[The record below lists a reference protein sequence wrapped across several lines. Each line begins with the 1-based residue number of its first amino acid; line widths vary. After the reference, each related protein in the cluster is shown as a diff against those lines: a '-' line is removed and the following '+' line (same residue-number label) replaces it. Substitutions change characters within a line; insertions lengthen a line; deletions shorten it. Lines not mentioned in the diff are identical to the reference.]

1 MKSNFSRFVK
11 SFLVSSAVLALP
23 VFVFAQQII
32 GFTAAL
38 TGGTYQVGTDSTN
51 GVVSITPSADDIAVT
66 LDPGQFVRLTTTDR
80 KEVSLSDTSGLT
92 ISSECDSTNYIIRIE
107 VPSTGSQRSF
117 TITPTSTTCTTGGGG
132 GSSSTSSG
140 GGGGGG
146 GGGGISLPATVST
159 TVSTTVSSPAPVVVT
174 PTVPVAP
181 VSVVSSAT
189 FSKDLAPGA
198 LGEDVSRL
206 QELLATDKLIY
217 PEGLV
222 TGYFG
227 SLTVKAVRAF
237 QAKYGI
243 AQVGRVGPQTRAKLA
258 EIFGTGQP
266 PAAVSVPAAPVA
278 AGLTGLTKE
287 LDHGA
292 RGDDVKALQEF
303 LAKDASIYPE
313 GLVTGYYGPA
323 TTRAVKRFQAT
334 YGISQVGR
342 VGPATLKKLQEVMG
356 AAPAPAATITPAQ
369 PPAPAPVPVVVPVP
383 TPSPAPVTTPAVTP
397 APAPAPAPTGLTP
410 DPETTGGFKYRQAPG
425 AACVACM

>member
-11 SFLVSSAVLALP
+11 SFLIFSAVLALP
-23 VFVFAQQII
+23 VFVFAQQIV

-51 GVVSITPSADDIAVT
+51 GVVSITPSADDISVT

-80 KEVSLSDTSGLT
+80 KEVSLSDSSGLT
-92 ISSECDSTNYIIRIE
+92 LSSDCDSTNYIIRIE
-107 VPSTGSQRSF
+107 VPSTGSQRTF

-132 GSSSTSSG
+132 GGSSTGS

-146 GGGGISLPATVST
+146 GGGGISLPSSSAVSVST
-159 TVSTTVSSPAPVVVT
+159 PAPVSSVT
-174 PTVPVAP
+174 ATPAP
-181 VSVVSSAT
+181 VPAPASVSTASAV
-189 FSKDLAPGA
+189 FAKDLAFGA
-198 LGEDVSRL
+198 LGGDVSRL
-206 QELLATDKLIY
+206 QELLAADKSIY

-243 AQVGRVGPQTRAKLA
+243 SQVGRVGPQTRAKLA

-287 LDHGA
+287 LSQGV

-313 GLVTGYYGPA
+313 GLVTGYFGSLTVKA
-323 TTRAVKRFQAT
+323 VRAFQAK

-342 VGPATLKKLQEVMG
+342 VGPVTLKKLQEVMG
-356 AAPAPAATITPAQ
+356 AAPTLPVAAP
-369 PPAPAPVPVVVPVP
+369 VPVP
-383 TPSPAPVTTPAVTP
+383 TPVPVAPAVTP
-397 APAPAPAPTGLTP
+397 APVPVPAPTGLTP